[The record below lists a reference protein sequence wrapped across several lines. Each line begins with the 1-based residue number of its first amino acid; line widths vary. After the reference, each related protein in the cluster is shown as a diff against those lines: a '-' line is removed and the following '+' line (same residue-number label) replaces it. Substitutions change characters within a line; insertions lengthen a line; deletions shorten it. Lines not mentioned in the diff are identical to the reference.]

1 MFNFPPWSVAHRPF
15 FLFQI
20 FLFYIYKKLIAMDY
34 AIVAMGIFFLCI
46 AFVVTAQNAKY
57 LLSGYNTM
65 SAEERKNVDLKG
77 LISYFRIFFIFLG
90 VSFLLVSLVL
100 LHFVNEISATVFIC
114 IYPVIACIYLVI
126 IGQKFYKKIL
136 K

>member
-1 MFNFPPWSVAHRPF
+1 MFNFPRWSVAHRPF

-77 LISYFRIFFIFLG
+77 LVSYFRIFFIFLG